1 MPGEKGPQV
10 NTSQDRVEMDSTAA
24 VWTGARPYDDYRGLD
39 YYSRGLG
46 PVTGHPAHEVAG
58 AGAVTSAWSTVPP
71 SSIAGAGLE
80 ERPHEDTVS
89 KHLDIRDAS
98 TQRSAAALASFDC
111 AGVLLDRDQAKLTEI
126 RS

>member
-1 MPGEKGPQV
+1 MRRPWAYGRDPDTEDEDEARQEPDGEEEPGEHEAQV
-10 NTSQDRVEMDSTAA
+10 PNLTPIGEG
-24 VWTGARPYDDYRGLD
+24 GAEQVSDI
-39 YYSRGLG
+39 
-46 PVTGHPAHEVAG
+46 G

-89 KHLDIRDAS
+89 KHLDIRDAA
-98 TQRSAAALASFDC
+98 TQRSAAALAGFDC
-111 AGVLLDRDQAKLTEI
+111 AGVLLDRDQVKLTEI